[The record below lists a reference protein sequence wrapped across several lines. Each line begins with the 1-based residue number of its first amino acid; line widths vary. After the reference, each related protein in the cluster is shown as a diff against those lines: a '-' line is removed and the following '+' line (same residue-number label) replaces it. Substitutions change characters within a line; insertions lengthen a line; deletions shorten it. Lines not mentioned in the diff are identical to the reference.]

1 MWFSSGCKQL
11 RKVWNKNWLHKNKKS
26 GFLSEVYEMFPW
38 TRGKEK
44 KNNPH
49 SQQKVKKNLLGGQV
63 KRLAGKHVLV
73 KIYFYFLPSCV
84 SKVDSNRHVWWEI
97 TTAQQG
103 ICLCGS
109 QWTWS
114 LTSSLKW
121 QQAGSYKL
129 LWPVTPFTSGAL
141 TAEFLGHPHDGLC
154 PLIPWN
160 LYQVNRLHCLF
171 ADLEI
176 NPGH

>member
-1 MWFSSGCKQL
+1 MSVFTFKTTTLAVQWRRSWKEARMVAERQMMGKVEVVRSGKIWIHFRDQANPILLIDQL
-11 RKVWNKNWLHKNKKS
+11 LDPK
-26 GFLSEVYEMFPW
+26 
-38 TRGKEK
+38 
-44 KNNPH
+44 PH
-49 SQQKVKKNLLGGQV
+49 SFC
-63 KRLAGKHVLV
+63 